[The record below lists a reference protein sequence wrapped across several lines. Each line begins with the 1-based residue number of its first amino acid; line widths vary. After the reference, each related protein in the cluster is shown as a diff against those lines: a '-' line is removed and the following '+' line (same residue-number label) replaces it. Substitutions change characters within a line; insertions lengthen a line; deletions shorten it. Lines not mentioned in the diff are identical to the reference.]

1 MARALPTLI
10 RLELLLFLRNPAA
23 AFFTLV
29 FPLIILF
36 VFGSVFGNSAGP
48 GRPSG
53 MMDLSVPGY
62 LAMIVGST
70 GLMGIPGWIAS
81 YREQG
86 VFRRLRLTP
95 VGPARLLAA
104 QGVVGLVTAL
114 TGGILLVIAGKL
126 VFHLRTP
133 ESLLGVVAAFLLG
146 CVAMFSLGAMVASVA
161 RTTRAAQAIGM
172 ALYFPMLFLSGAAFP
187 RILMP
192 PGVRRVSEALP
203 LTHVTELVQQLWLQ
217 GTWRPVSVL
226 VLLGLVIVAGTVALR
241 SFRWE

>member
-10 RLELLLFLRNPAA
+10 RVELLLFLRNPAA

-62 LAMIVGST
+62 LGMIIGST
-70 GLMGIPGWIAS
+70 GLMGIPGWIAG

-95 VGPARLLAA
+95 VGPARLLVA
-104 QGVVGLVTAL
+104 QGVVGLLSAL
-114 TGGILLVIAGKL
+114 TGGILLFVAGKL
-126 VFHLRTP
+126 VFHLQTP
-133 ESLLGVVAAFLLG
+133 QSVFGVITGFLLG
-146 CVAMFSLGAMVASVA
+146 CGAMFSLGAMVASVT
-161 RTTRAAQAIGM
+161 RTARAAQAIGM

-187 RILMP
+187 RVLMP

-203 LTHVTELVQQLWLQ
+203 LTHVIELVQRLWIQ
-217 GTWRPVSVL
+217 GVWRPASAL
-226 VLLGLVIVAGTVALR
+226 VLLGLLVVAAIVALR

>member
-1 MARALPTLI
+1 MRRPLPTLI
-10 RLELLLFLRNPAA
+10 KLELLLFLRNPSA

-48 GRPSG
+48 GRQYG
-53 MMDLSVPGY
+53 FMDLSVPGY

-95 VGPARLLAA
+95 IGPGRLLLA

-114 TGGILLVIAGKL
+114 TGAILLFSAGTL
-126 VFHLRTP
+126 VFHLSIP
-133 ESLLGVVAAFLLG
+133 KQPLAVVAAFLLG
-146 CVAMFSLGAMVASVA
+146 CGAMFSLGAMLAAVT
-161 RTTRAAQAIGM
+161 RTTRTAQAIGM

-187 RILMP
+187 RALMP
-192 PGVRRVSEALP
+192 AGVRRVSEALP
-203 LTHVTELVQQLWLQ
+203 LTHVTELMSRLWLQ
-217 GTWRPVSVL
+217 GVWRPASIY
-226 VLLGLVIVAGTVALR
+226 VLLGLLVLAGAVARR

>member
-1 MARALPTLI
+1 MARSFRTLV

-36 VFGSVFGNSAGP
+36 VFGSVFGNRAGP
-48 GRPSG
+48 GRPNG

-70 GLMGIPGWIAS
+70 GLMGIPGWIAG

-104 QGVVGLVTAL
+104 QGIVGLVTA
-114 TGGILLVIAGKL
+114 TIGGALLVLAGML
-126 VFHLRTP
+126 VFHLRVP
-133 ESLLGVVAAFLLG
+133 ESPFGVVAAFLLG
-146 CVAMFSLGAMVASVA
+146 CAGMFCLGAMIASVA

-172 ALYFPMLFLSGAAFP
+172 AFYFPMLFLSGAAFP
-187 RILMP
+187 RVLMP
-192 PGVRRVSEALP
+192 AGVRRVSEALP
-203 LTHVTELVQQLWLQ
+203 LTHVTELVSRLWLQ
-217 GTWRPVSVL
+217 GVWRPASAL
-226 VLLGLVIVAGTVALR
+226 VLLAVLLLAGAVALR